1 MAKSIQSRTEVFD
14 AVSQIIAQNMA
25 LPEAVLISP
34 ARNCLRLYDLLTDY
48 PQSTTDLF
56 AIYQS
61 RYSEPLDA
69 HRISSL
75 LIAMVRADAPIV
87 RRVERSGFPS
97 KHLSY
102 WHLRKISSYPLL
114 CKSAQSEAIAILAE
128 LLRDGMDLLPI
139 KKALAYSAQKALEI
153 YSLLSPE
160 GAHSPVIAEKYE
172 ARYTREVSYSLVQN
186 TLHTLARHGAPIVKT
201 HVRSTKPRGG
211 DMLYWSINTR

>member
-1 MAKSIQSRTEVFD
+1 
-14 AVSQIIAQNMA
+14 MA
-25 LPEAVLISP
+25 LPEAVLIST
-34 ARNCLRLYDLLTDY
+34 ARNCLRLYDLLTNY

-56 AIYQS
+56 TIYQS
-61 RYSEPLDA
+61 RYSEPLNA

-75 LIAMVRADAPIV
+75 LIAMVRAGAPIV

-128 LLRDGMDLLPI
+128 LLREGINLLPI
-139 KKALAYSAQKALEI
+139 KKALAYSTQKALEI

-172 ARYTREVSYSLVQN
+172 ARYTRDVSYSLVQN

-211 DMLYWSINTR
+211 DMLYWSIDTR